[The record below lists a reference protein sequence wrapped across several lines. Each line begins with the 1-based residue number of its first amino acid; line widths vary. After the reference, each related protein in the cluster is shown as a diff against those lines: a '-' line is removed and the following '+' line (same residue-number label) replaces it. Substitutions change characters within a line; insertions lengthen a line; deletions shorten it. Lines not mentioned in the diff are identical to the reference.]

1 MERELLDVFD
11 EDETVPLPFSSE
23 KDRVIADNVG
33 SKRELFGT
41 GLSVKTS
48 WTRAMEKNPDD
59 FNEDDL
65 PEYVPGPSPMRLA
78 DPVVYDTIITVLEE
92 AGFLSV
98 AARCAGVSSD
108 SVRDWVQRGSR
119 GENKLLFR
127 FWRDVQTAEANSEHN
142 RVKNILKHEATDWH
156 ASMELLARRYP
167 ERWSKRSEQV
177 AVVQGKVTH
186 EVKHD
191 LAQRVLEDPRARELA
206 RAIIN
211 QVPVVVEGELLEDPI
226 GE

>member
-11 EDETVPLPFSSE
+11 DDEVTTLPFASRR
-23 KDRVIADNVG
+23 DRVTAGRVG
-33 SKRELFGT
+33 LKRELFGT
-41 GLSVKTS
+41 GLAAKSG

-65 PEYVPGPSPMRLA
+65 PDYVPGASPLKLT
-78 DPVVYDTIITVLEE
+78 DPVVYDTIINVLNE

-98 AARCAGVSSD
+98 AARCAGVSTD
-108 SVRDWVQRGSR
+108 SVRDWVRRGSR

-156 ASMELLARRYP
+156 ASMEILARRYP

-177 AVVQGKVTH
+177 AVVTGKVTH

-191 LAQRVLEDPRARELA
+191 LAQRVLEDPRTRELA

-211 QVPVVVEGELLEDPI
+211 QTPVVVEGELLEDPI